1 MADRFACRARAD
13 PHPTTPAGPGPG
25 TAAGD
30 AATALVA
37 RTSGPGR
44 TARRVRGRARS
55 RTQHTHR
62 DTVEQGRI
70 SSAPA
75 AGARASVRTLAAP
88 ASTWHF
94 IHPGP
99 AAGTRHSDATWP
111 TDVREPAAQLPAV
124 YAARAAAGARDR
136 HVHAY
141 AVDVAGMGKCMG
153 GAAGR
158 TGRACLCGGAGPG
171 RAATVHGLDRLLVC
185 LCRTDCAGRARHLP
199 ALACS
204 AAVATP
210 HRLI

>member
-62 DTVEQGRI
+62 NTVEQGRL

-75 AGARASVRTLAAP
+75 AGA
-88 ASTWHF
+88 
-94 IHPGP
+94 
-99 AAGTRHSDATWP
+99 RHSDATWP

-141 AVDVAGMGKCMG
+141 AVDVAGMGK
-153 GAAGR
+153 
-158 TGRACLCGGAGPG
+158 
-171 RAATVHGLDRLLVC
+171 
-185 LCRTDCAGRARHLP
+185 
-199 ALACS
+199 
-204 AAVATP
+204 
-210 HRLI
+210 